1 MKTRVLVVALLV
13 SIATLVTAPNA
24 RADDTTCVG
33 VVTGVHDNVV
43 VPKGAFCELTGATV
57 LGNVKALEGAI
68 LRMRFVTIGGS
79 ATGTG
84 AQELVASQST
94 VGGNYEGDKTE
105 IVTCDSCTI
114 GGNFTAIEGVVD
126 DHGFDARIGA
136 DTTVEGNVQLDKMV
150 GDLLVFASTVHGN
163 VQITESFIPPKPAA
177 PFFGLDVR
185 DSFIAQDLQVF
196 KNKGPGP
203 KVVAGNT
210 VGQSIQCFENDP
222 PFVGGPNAAP
232 NKEGQCF

>member
-1 MKTRVLVVALLV
+1 MRKLILATVAALVVMLV
-13 SIATLVTAPNA
+13 GAPPA
-24 RADDTTCVG
+24 AAEETTCVG
-33 VVTGVHDNVV
+33 VLTGVHDNVV

-68 LRMRFVTIGGS
+68 LRMRFDTIGGNV
-79 ATGTG
+79 TGTG
-84 AQELVASQST
+84 AQEMSAHQVT

-105 IVTCDSCTI
+105 IVTCDTRCTI

-126 DHGFDARIGA
+126 DPGFDARVGA
-136 DTTVEGNVQLDKMV
+136 DTTVEGNVQLGKMV

-185 DSFIAQDLQVF
+185 DSFIAGDLQVF
-196 KNKGPGP
+196 KNRGPGP

-210 VGQSIQCFENDP
+210 VGQSIQCFENAP
-222 PFVGGPNAAP
+222 PFVGGPNTAP
-232 NKEGQCF
+232 KKEGQCF